1 MSIDAIYEVSMEDPF
16 LHCPAPLS
24 DRSSS
29 PNYRVELRQPVLL
42 TPTHPRASAVTG
54 LSRGPSSSRQPVVF
68 ITRPPMQLI
77 VVTIGVVVAAGG
89 MWGQWS
95 SSHRNAASSPNR
107 GRWQRQA
114 AKAVGR
120 LRRAVEATGRLAEAG
135 AGGTRWSRWAG
146 ETSSSMAGDGQLRRR
161 EWVLMPVLYFCVVSE
176 PRPIMCRT
184 DGASV
189 GVIFL
194 PI

>member
-1 MSIDAIYEVSMEDPF
+1 MSIDAIHEVSMEDPF

-29 PNYRVELRQPVLL
+29 PDCRVELRQLVLL
-42 TPTHPRASAVTG
+42 TPTHPRASVVTG
-54 LSRGPSSSRQPVVF
+54 LSRGPSSSRQLVVF

-77 VVTIGVVVAAGG
+77 VVTIGAAAGG

-107 GRWQRQA
+107 GRRQRQA
-114 AKAVGR
+114 AKAVGW

-146 ETSSSMAGDGQLRRR
+146 SMVGDGQLRRR
-161 EWVLMPVLYFCVVSE
+161 EWVLYACALFLRRIGAAVDNVSHGWGFC
-176 PRPIMCRT
+176 
-184 DGASV
+184 
-189 GVIFL
+189 
-194 PI
+194 